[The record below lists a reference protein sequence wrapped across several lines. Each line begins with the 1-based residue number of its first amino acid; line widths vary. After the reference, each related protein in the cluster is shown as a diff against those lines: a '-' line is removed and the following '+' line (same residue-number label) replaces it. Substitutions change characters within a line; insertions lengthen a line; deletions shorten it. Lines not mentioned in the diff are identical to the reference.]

1 MELWNNWNRYATLCM
16 IPSLFSSFVVCT
28 VSADLLVLLTWC
40 FCASE
45 LLIKNIIKGSD
56 AGRSNW
62 SGFQLPGK
70 LVSSDEHMCALS
82 AGPHNAVRFG
92 FCLLKYILAICVI
105 SLTLHASPLWPIR
118 LVGCTTASADGRLLM
133 HSPPSFLLHPRCL
146 CYIPNALF

>member
-16 IPSLFSSFVVCT
+16 IAILVLLSFVVCT

-45 LLIKNIIKGSD
+45 LLIKNIIKDSD

-105 SLTLHASPLWPIR
+105 SLTSHASPLWPIR
-118 LVGCTTASADGRLLM
+118 LVGCTRASADGRLLM
-133 HSPPSFLLHPRCL
+133 HSPPSFLLMLHS
-146 CYIPNALF
+146 